1 MKFDY
6 DQEQY
11 EKAQKRLK
19 DIKGFYRHLFIFSIV
34 IIILVFINLKY
45 TPEVFW
51 FIWVII
57 GSGIPVLIHGIKVFK
72 LDTFFNAQCKENKL
86 NEILEKENV
95 NLSKVEKLNNNRES
109 ANNLRRSNMMN
120 DEIKYQE
127 ALKRVK
133 KIKGFYTHSIV
144 YLVINIMIVII
155 NIQNLKDGESYF
167 QVQNFFTAFF
177 WGIGLL
183 AHGLSVFLPDWI
195 LGQNWEDRKI
205 NELMEK
211 EKANKWE

>member
-1 MKFDY
+1 
-6 DQEQY
+6 
-11 EKAQKRLK
+11 
-19 DIKGFYRHLFIFSIV
+19 
-34 IIILVFINLKY
+34 
-45 TPEVFW
+45 
-51 FIWVII
+51 
-57 GSGIPVLIHGIKVFK
+57 
-72 LDTFFNAQCKENKL
+72 
-86 NEILEKENV
+86 
-95 NLSKVEKLNNNRES
+95 
-109 ANNLRRSNMMN
+109 MN
-120 DEIKYQE
+120 TQDEIKYQE

-133 KIKGFYTHSIV
+133 KIKGFYTHAIV
-144 YLVINIMIVII
+144 YVVINIMIVII